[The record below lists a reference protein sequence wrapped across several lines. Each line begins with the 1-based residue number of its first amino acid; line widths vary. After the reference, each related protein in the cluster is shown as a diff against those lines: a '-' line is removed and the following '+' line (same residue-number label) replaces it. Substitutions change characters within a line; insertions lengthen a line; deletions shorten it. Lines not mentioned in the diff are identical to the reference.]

1 MWFNHHQRVRLTSI
15 SLYLRNSE
23 RERERESRDFCEMS
37 DRNESPFEIVSKEEV
52 ESSQQ
57 KDQERKGGGPVQ
69 VRRQNVD
76 VFISQNFS
84 QNFQFLIVYH
94 TYIQC

>member
-1 MWFNHHQRVRLTSI
+1 
-15 SLYLRNSE
+15 
-23 RERERESRDFCEMS
+23 MS

-76 VFISQNFS
+76 VVLYFQNSLKISNS
-84 QNFQFLIVYH
+84 YCVYFCFM
-94 TYIQC
+94 YAKKII